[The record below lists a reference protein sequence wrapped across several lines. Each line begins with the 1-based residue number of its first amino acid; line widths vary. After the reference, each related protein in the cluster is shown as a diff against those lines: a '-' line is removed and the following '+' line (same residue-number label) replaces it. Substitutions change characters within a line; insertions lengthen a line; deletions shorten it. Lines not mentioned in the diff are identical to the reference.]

1 VLMISA
7 RGDRVLW
14 GLTVGS
20 HRGVV
25 GYEMKRKARRAKR
38 GEQSAESNST
48 RTRREESK
56 ARKGR
61 GYERSEG
68 I

>member
-1 VLMISA
+1 MLMISA

-25 GYEMKRKARRAKR
+25 GYEMKRKARRAIR
-38 GEQSAESNST
+38 GEQFNENQ
-48 RTRREESK
+48 
-56 ARKGR
+56 KG
-61 GYERSEG
+61 GKQGQEREG